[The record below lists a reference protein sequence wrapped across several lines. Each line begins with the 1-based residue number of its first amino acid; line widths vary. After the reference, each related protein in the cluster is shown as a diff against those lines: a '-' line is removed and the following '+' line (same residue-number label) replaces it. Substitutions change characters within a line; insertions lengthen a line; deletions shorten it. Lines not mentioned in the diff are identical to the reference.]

1 MSKELTTAANRRED
15 IKNHIQAV
23 IGKEFP
29 KERFAK
35 MALIALSK
43 NEKLAQA
50 PWALLL
56 LELVSCARMGLIP
69 DGNEATITTFW
80 NKKKGINQ
88 PQLMPMIQG
97 LMKIAERSEK
107 VKSIAAHLV
116 YSNEVFW
123 IKRDYEGMKFE
134 HESCL
139 TGDRGDCIGVY
150 AVAYMRDAPTEIE
163 FMNKDEV
170 EVVRAK
176 AISGAWGAFWGEMA
190 KKTVMRRLIK
200 RLPKN
205 PHLDEFVEVDNRN
218 FGPIEEP
225 TIEAP
230 KEGDYKKK
238 LQEAVTQDNAPF
250 EVEGPDTM
258 EGGHGRAMEEML
270 GGKQEN
276 RNRSE
281 YDT

>member
-190 KKTVMRRLIK
+190 KKTAMRRLIK
-200 RLPKN
+200 RLPKTH
-205 PHLDEFVEVDNRN
+205 HLDDAIEIDNKN
-218 FGPIEEP
+218 FKDIEEVESSP
-225 TIEAP
+225 VSEIP
-230 KEGDYKKK
+230 KIPQEPDGYKKK
-238 LQEAVTQDNAPF
+238 LQGAMDIPF
-250 EVEGPDTM
+250 EVEG
-258 EGGHGRAMEEML
+258 EEN
-270 GGKQEN
+270 G
-276 RNRSE
+276 
-281 YDT
+281 